1 MGRFSNDE
9 EIAAARIAN
18 AEAESKKKRDAD
30 AVRHA
35 ASEAEEKLRVVRR
48 GDLADFHA
56 AAQRHQV
63 PTRAFMRQGLTRDGY
78 KLADSEKTYFLDAEE
93 LTLFELRGSH
103 NEGRIVDLSTFS
115 DSEWD
120 ALMLDAMAFLRG
132 DRPPLDAR

>member
-18 AEAESKKKRDAD
+18 AEAEAKRKREADAERHAVADAD
-30 AVRHA
+30 
-35 ASEAEEKLRVVRR
+35 EKLRVVRR
-48 GDLADFHA
+48 TDLADFHA

-78 KLADSEKTYFLDAEE
+78 RLAGAEKTYFLDAEE

-103 NEGRIVDLSTFS
+103 NEGRIVDLSTFR
-115 DSEWD
+115 DTEWD

-132 DRPPLDAR
+132 DRPPLDSR